1 MSCLLTTRTHHTA
14 PPRPP
19 LVASS
24 RADTLLPL
32 RTDAALSER
41 HRPAYLADGIHRATA
56 VVTSARGSRRPA
68 RSSIHARRPGLPCR
82 RSTGVV
88 QSAVGRPSYTITRG
102 TETGL
107 ALSSFHGCGT
117 VCRPSYTVARGTK
130 TGLALSSFHGCGT
143 VCRPSYTVTRGTA
156 TGLALSSFHGRETV
170 CRRPS

>member
-1 MSCLLTTRTHHTA
+1 MSCLLTTRTHHAA

-32 RTDAALSER
+32 CTDAALSER
-41 HRPAYLADGIHRATA
+41 HRPPYLADGIRRATA
-56 VVTSARGSRRPA
+56 VVTSARGSRRP
-68 RSSIHARRPGLPCR
+68 ARRPGLPCR

-117 VCRPSYTVARGTK
+117 VCRPSYTVNRGTK
-130 TGLALSSFHGCGT
+130 TGLALSS
-143 VCRPSYTVTRGTA
+143 
-156 TGLALSSFHGRETV
+156 LHGRETV